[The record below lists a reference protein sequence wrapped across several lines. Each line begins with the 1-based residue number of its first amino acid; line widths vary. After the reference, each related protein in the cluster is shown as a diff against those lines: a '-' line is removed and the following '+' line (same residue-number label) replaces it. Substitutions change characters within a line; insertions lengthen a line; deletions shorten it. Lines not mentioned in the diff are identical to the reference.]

1 MCSQSK
7 NWPLIILKELLDYFG
22 LTANKHMKNNNG
34 RAVSIKCGLPIS
46 DLEQDL
52 NVVAVNSYNHG
63 KGSIL
68 EVK

>member
-1 MCSQSK
+1 
-7 NWPLIILKELLDYFG
+7 
-22 LTANKHMKNNNG
+22 MKNNNG